1 MSEKKTVSVK
11 VLNMAG
17 EEVGK
22 LSLNGAV
29 FAVEPHKQAMFNA
42 VQVEQANQRQATAK
56 TKVRHEVSG
65 GGKKPW
71 RQKGT
76 GRARAGSSRSPIW
89 VGGGTV
95 FGPVGNQNFT
105 LSQNRKEHQ
114 LALRSALSLKTPKD
128 LVVVN
133 EIKFEGKKTKEF
145 VKMLAALKSEV
156 KTLVVVSEID
166 ENLFASVRNVSYA
179 KVVTADNVSVFDL
192 LNAEKLVMSEAA
204 VKEVEEALKEWQPK
218 RKLKL
223 QKVAS
228 KNQQKETSL

>member
-1 MSEKKTVSVK
+1 MAEKKSVSVK
-11 VLNMAG
+11 VVNKAG
-17 EEVGK
+17 EEVKK
-22 LSLNGAV
+22 LNLAGSV

-42 VQVEQANQRQATAK
+42 VQVEQANSRQATAK

-105 LSQNRKEHQ
+105 ISQNKKEHQ
-114 LALRSALSLKTPKD
+114 LALRSALSLKTPND
-128 LVVVN
+128 LVVVD
-133 EIKFEGKKTKEF
+133 EIKFAGKKTKEF
-145 VKMLAALKSEV
+145 VKMLAAIKCEV

-166 ENLFASVRNVSYA
+166 ENLFASVRNVAYA
-179 KVVTADNVSVFDL
+179 KVVTADNVSVYDL
-192 LNAEKLVMSEAA
+192 MNAEKLVMSEAA
-204 VKEVEEALKEWQPK
+204 VKEVEEALK
-218 RKLKL
+218 
-223 QKVAS
+223 
-228 KNQQKETSL
+228 

>member
-1 MSEKKTVSVK
+1 MADKKVNVK

-22 LSLNGAV
+22 LSLDASV
-29 FAVEPHKQAMFNA
+29 FGIEPHKQAMFNA
-42 VQVEQANQRQATAK
+42 VQVEQSNSRQATAK

-76 GRARAGSSRSPIW
+76 GRARAGSSRSPVW

-105 LSQNRKEHQ
+105 LSQNKKEHQ
-114 LALRSALSLKTPKD
+114 LAVRSALSLKTPND
-128 LVVVN
+128 LVVID
-133 EIKFEGKKTKEF
+133 EIKFGAKKTKDF
-145 VKMLAALKSEV
+145 VKMLEAIKCDV
-156 KTLVVVSEID
+156 KTLVVVTEID

-179 KVVTADNVSVFDL
+179 KVVTTDNVSVYDL

-204 VKEVEEALKEWQPK
+204 IKTVEEALK
-218 RKLKL
+218 
-223 QKVAS
+223 
-228 KNQQKETSL
+228 

>member
-1 MSEKKTVSVK
+1 MAEKKSVSVK
-11 VLNMAG
+11 VVNKAG
-17 EEVGK
+17 EEVKK
-22 LSLNGAV
+22 LNLAGSV

-42 VQVEQANQRQATAK
+42 VQVEQANSRQATAK

-105 LSQNRKEHQ
+105 LSQNKKEHQ

-128 LVVVN
+128 LVVVD
-133 EIKFEGKKTKEF
+133 EIKFADKKTKEF
-145 VKMLAALKSEV
+145 VKMLAALKCEV

-166 ENLFASVRNVSYA
+166 ENLFASVRNVAYA
-179 KVVTADNVSVFDL
+179 KVVTTDNVSVYDL

-204 VKEVEEALKEWQPK
+204 VKEVEEALK
-218 RKLKL
+218 
-223 QKVAS
+223 
-228 KNQQKETSL
+228 

>member
-1 MSEKKTVSVK
+1 MADKKVNVK

-17 EEVGK
+17 EEVSK
-22 LSLNGAV
+22 LSLDASV
-29 FAVEPHKQAMFNA
+29 FGIEPHKQAMFNA

-76 GRARAGSSRSPIW
+76 GRARAGSSRSPVW

-95 FGPVGNQNFT
+95 FGPVGNQNYT

-114 LALRSALSLKTPKD
+114 LAVKSALSLKTPND
-128 LVVVN
+128 LVVID
-133 EIKFEGKKTKEF
+133 EIKFAGKKTKEF
-145 VKMLAALKSEV
+145 VKMLEAIKCDV
-156 KTLVVVSEID
+156 KTLVVVKEID

-179 KVVTADNVSVFDL
+179 KVVTTDNVSVYDL

-204 VKEVEEALKEWQPK
+204 VKTVEEALK
-218 RKLKL
+218 
-223 QKVAS
+223 
-228 KNQQKETSL
+228 

>member
-1 MSEKKTVSVK
+1 MAEKKSVSVK
-11 VLNMAG
+11 LVNMAG

-22 LSLNGAV
+22 ISLAASV
-29 FAVEPHKQAMFNA
+29 FGIEPHKQSMFNA

-76 GRARAGSSRSPIW
+76 GRARAGSSRSPVW

-114 LALRSALSLKTPKD
+114 LALRSALSLKTPAD
-128 LVVVN
+128 LVVVD
-133 EIKFEGKKTKEF
+133 EIKFEGKKTKDF
-145 VKMLAALKSEV
+145 VKMLKALKSEV

-166 ENLFASVRNVSYA
+166 ENLFASARNVDYA
-179 KVVTADNVSVFDL
+179 RVVTADNVSVYDV
-192 LNAEKLVMSEAA
+192 LNADKLVLSQAA
-204 VKEVEEALKEWQPK
+204 TKQVEEALK
-218 RKLKL
+218 
-223 QKVAS
+223 
-228 KNQQKETSL
+228 

>member
-1 MSEKKTVSVK
+1 MADKKVNVK

-17 EEVGK
+17 EEVSK
-22 LSLNGAV
+22 LSLSASV

-76 GRARAGSSRSPIW
+76 GRARAGSSRSPVW

-95 FGPVGNQNFT
+95 FGPVGNQNYT
-105 LSQNRKEHQ
+105 LSQNKKEHQ
-114 LALRSALSLKTPKD
+114 LAVRSALSLKTPND
-128 LVVVN
+128 LVVID
-133 EIKFEGKKTKEF
+133 EIKFEEKKTKAF
-145 VKMLAALKSEV
+145 VKMLEAIKCDV
-156 KTLVVVSEID
+156 KTLVVVPEID

-179 KVVTADNVSVFDL
+179 KVVTTDNVSVYDL

-204 VKEVEEALKEWQPK
+204 IKTVEEALK
-218 RKLKL
+218 
-223 QKVAS
+223 
-228 KNQQKETSL
+228 